1 MTTRTHMRDIQ
12 PVKMAAAD
20 SADSQLAYAF
30 APIHKLALGVASG
43 IVAGGMLL
51 FITLVALTINHG
63 DGSRA
68 LYLGL
73 LENYFAGYSVSI
85 GGAFIGLL
93 WGFVVGFV
101 TGFFCAF
108 VRNLTIGIVIFVLR
122 TKAEL
127 TQTTD
132 FLDHI

>member
-1 MTTRTHMRDIQ
+1 MIEKIRRLR
-12 PVKMAAAD
+12 
-20 SADSQLAYAF
+20 QL
-30 APIHKLALGVASG
+30 G
-43 IVAGGMLL
+43 LL
-51 FITLVALTINHG
+51 LMFVTLVALGVNHG

-73 LENYFAGYSVSI
+73 LENYFAGYSVSMT
-85 GGAFIGLL
+85 GAFIGLF

-108 VRNLTIGIVIFVLR
+108 VRNLTISIVVFTLR

>member
-1 MTTRTHMRDIQ
+1 MTQMREPE
-12 PVKMAAAD
+12 PVKTARAD
-20 SADSQLAYAF
+20 GADAQLAFAF

-43 IVAGGMLL
+43 IVFGLL
-51 FITLVALTINHG
+51 LMFVTLVALGINHG

-85 GGAFIGLL
+85 AGAFIGLF
-93 WGFVVGFV
+93 WGFIVGFV

-108 VRNLTIGIVIFVLR
+108 VRNLTISIVIFALR

>member
-1 MTTRTHMRDIQ
+1 MTTSETPPRTGE
-12 PVKMAAAD
+12 PAD
-20 SADSQLAYAF
+20 EADAQLVYAF

-43 IVAGGMLL
+43 IVMGLMLL

-85 GGAFIGLL
+85 AGAFIGLF
-93 WGFVVGFV
+93 WGFMVGFV

-108 VRNLTIGIVIFVLR
+108 VRNLTISLVIFALR